1 MHGGPLFVS
10 AISLLL
16 RPHLA
21 TSDLPCYCKK
31 LKFLH
36 VACIVGSRVRVQ
48 AEVILARGVN
58 FERIIGSRV
67 RVQAEVFSAELNLV
81 QAEVFSAE
89 LNFLNISL
97 GQGFESKHRIIPH
110 FILFFACLALLP
122 R

>member
-10 AISLLL
+10 AISPLL

-36 VACIVGSRVRVQ
+36 VACIVGSRVGFQ
-48 AEVILARGVN
+48 AEVILARGAEL
-58 FERIIGSRV
+58 FERIVGSRV
-67 RVQAEVFSAELNLV
+67 RVQAEVN
-81 QAEVFSAE
+81 FSAE

-97 GQGFESKHRIIPH
+97 GQGFESKHRIIPQ
-110 FILFFACLALLP
+110 FILFLLA
-122 R
+122 